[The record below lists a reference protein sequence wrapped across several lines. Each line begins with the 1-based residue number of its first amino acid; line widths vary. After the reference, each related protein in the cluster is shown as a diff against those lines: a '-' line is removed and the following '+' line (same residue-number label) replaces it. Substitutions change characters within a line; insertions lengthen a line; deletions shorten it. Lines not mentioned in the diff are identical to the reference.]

1 MSSVS
6 LVIPADGIKI
16 TANKIIKNKED
27 APSSFYQ
34 RFRAFVR
41 NILFIKPKNIE
52 DVTEVLESSLSSD
65 IIDEVAFSI
74 AENAIKLRAT
84 SVKEIMI
91 PKVEMVNIYIDDS
104 SEKLLETVIESGHSR
119 YPVINEKKKKVEGI
133 LLAKDLLPLLSIN
146 EEVNLD
152 SIMRDAKVVPE
163 TKRADSLLEE
173 FKKDKSH
180 LAVVID
186 EYGEICG
193 LVTIE
198 DILEELVGEIEDEH
212 DIDDLDL
219 IQVSEKE
226 FIADAKIEIDEFEE
240 KFEINLNESSVETLG
255 GYMTKK
261 LGILPKVGDKII
273 VESIELVVTAADK
286 RRIKKIG
293 ISIIT

>member
-1 MSSVS
+1 M
-6 LVIPADGIKI
+6 
-16 TANKIIKNKED
+16 NKIIKNKED

-240 KFEINLNESSVETLG
+240 KFEINLDESSVETLG

-293 ISIIT
+293 ISIIG

>member
-1 MSSVS
+1 M
-6 LVIPADGIKI
+6 
-16 TANKIIKNKED
+16 NKIIKNKED

-74 AENAIKLRAT
+74 AENAIKLRST
-84 SVKEIMI
+84 SIKEIMI

-146 EEVNLD
+146 EEVNLG

-293 ISIIT
+293 ISIIN

>member
-1 MSSVS
+1 M
-6 LVIPADGIKI
+6 
-16 TANKIIKNKED
+16 NKIIKNKED

-240 KFEINLNESSVETLG
+240 KFEINLDETSVETLG

-293 ISIIT
+293 ISIIS

>member
-1 MSSVS
+1 M
-6 LVIPADGIKI
+6 
-16 TANKIIKNKED
+16 NKIIKNKED

-152 SIMRDAKVVPE
+152 SIMRDAKIVPE

-240 KFEINLNESSVETLG
+240 KFEINLDESSVETLG

-293 ISIIT
+293 ISIIS

>member
-1 MSSVS
+1 M
-6 LVIPADGIKI
+6 
-16 TANKIIKNKED
+16 NKIIKNKED

-91 PKVEMVNIYIDDS
+91 PKVEMVNIFIDDS

>member
-1 MSSVS
+1 M
-6 LVIPADGIKI
+6 
-16 TANKIIKNKED
+16 NKIIKNKED

-34 RFRAFVR
+34 RLRAFVR

-133 LLAKDLLPLLSIN
+133 LLAKDLLPLLSVN

-240 KFEINLNESSVETLG
+240 KFEINLDESSVETLG

-293 ISIIT
+293 ISIIS

>member
-1 MSSVS
+1 M
-6 LVIPADGIKI
+6 
-16 TANKIIKNKED
+16 NKIIKNKED

-104 SEKLLETVIESGHSR
+104 SEKLLETVIGSGHSR

-226 FIADAKIEIDEFEE
+226 FIADAKIEIDEFEK

>member
-1 MSSVS
+1 M
-6 LVIPADGIKI
+6 
-16 TANKIIKNKED
+16 NKIIKNKED

-104 SEKLLETVIESGHSR
+104 SEKLLETVIGSGHSR

-293 ISIIT
+293 ISIII

>member
-1 MSSVS
+1 M
-6 LVIPADGIKI
+6 
-16 TANKIIKNKED
+16 NKIIKNKED

-52 DVTEVLESSLSSD
+52 DVTEVLENSLSSD

>member
-1 MSSVS
+1 M
-6 LVIPADGIKI
+6 
-16 TANKIIKNKED
+16 NKIIKNKED
-27 APSSFYQ
+27 VPSSFYQ

-104 SEKLLETVIESGHSR
+104 SDKLIETVIESGHSR

-146 EEVNLD
+146 EEVDLD
-152 SIMRDAKVVPE
+152 SIMRDAKVIPE

-293 ISIIT
+293 ISIIS

>member
-1 MSSVS
+1 M
-6 LVIPADGIKI
+6 
-16 TANKIIKNKED
+16 NKIIKNKED

-152 SIMRDAKVVPE
+152 SIMRDAKIVPE

-240 KFEINLNESSVETLG
+240 KFQINLNENSVETLG

-293 ISIIT
+293 ISIIS

>member
-1 MSSVS
+1 M
-6 LVIPADGIKI
+6 
-16 TANKIIKNKED
+16 NKIIKNKED

-104 SEKLLETVIESGHSR
+104 SKKLLETVIESGHSR

-180 LAVVID
+180 LAVGID

-240 KFEINLNESSVETLG
+240 KFEINLNENSVETLG

-293 ISIIT
+293 ISIIS

>member
-1 MSSVS
+1 M
-6 LVIPADGIKI
+6 
-16 TANKIIKNKED
+16 NKIIKNKED
-27 APSSFYQ
+27 APTSFYQ

>member
-1 MSSVS
+1 M
-6 LVIPADGIKI
+6 
-16 TANKIIKNKED
+16 NKIIKNKED

-104 SEKLLETVIESGHSR
+104 SEKQLETVIQSGHSR

-293 ISIIT
+293 ISIIS

>member
-1 MSSVS
+1 M
-6 LVIPADGIKI
+6 
-16 TANKIIKNKED
+16 NKIIKNKED

-240 KFEINLNESSVETLG
+240 KFDINLNESSVETLG

-273 VESIELVVTAADK
+273 VESIELIVTAADK

>member
-1 MSSVS
+1 MY
-6 LVIPADGIKI
+6 KRQ
-16 TANKIIKNKED
+16 IKNKED
-27 APSSFYQ
+27 APYSFYQ

-146 EEVNLD
+146 KEVNLD

-273 VESIELVVTAADK
+273 VESIELIVTAADK

-293 ISIIT
+293 ISIIS

>member
-1 MSSVS
+1 M
-6 LVIPADGIKI
+6 
-16 TANKIIKNKED
+16 NKIIKNKED

-146 EEVNLD
+146 DEVNLD

-219 IQVSEKE
+219 IQVSENE

-261 LGILPKVGDKII
+261 LGMLPKVGDKII

-293 ISIIT
+293 ISIIS

>member
-1 MSSVS
+1 M
-6 LVIPADGIKI
+6 
-16 TANKIIKNKED
+16 NKIIKNKED

-41 NILFIKPKNIE
+41 NILFIKPKHIE

>member
-1 MSSVS
+1 M
-6 LVIPADGIKI
+6 
-16 TANKIIKNKED
+16 NKIIKNKED

-212 DIDDLDL
+212 DIGDLDL

-273 VESIELVVTAADK
+273 VESIELVGTAADK

>member
-1 MSSVS
+1 M
-6 LVIPADGIKI
+6 
-16 TANKIIKNKED
+16 NKIIKNKGE

-34 RFRAFVR
+34 RFRAFIR

-52 DVTEVLESSLSSD
+52 DVTEVLENSLSSD

-84 SVKEIMI
+84 SAKEIMI
-91 PKVEMVNIYIDDS
+91 PKVEMVNIYTDDL

-133 LLAKDLLPLLSIN
+133 LLAKDLLPLLSLK
-146 EEVNLD
+146 EEISLD

-240 KFEINLNESSVETLG
+240 KFGIDLNESTVETLG
-255 GYMTKK
+255 GYMTKR

-273 VESIELVVTAADK
+273 VGSVELIVTAADK

-293 ISIIT
+293 ISTIN

>member
-1 MSSVS
+1 M
-6 LVIPADGIKI
+6 
-16 TANKIIKNKED
+16 NKIIKNKED

-104 SEKLLETVIESGHSR
+104 SETLLETVIESGHSR

-293 ISIIT
+293 ISIIA

>member
-1 MSSVS
+1 M
-6 LVIPADGIKI
+6 
-16 TANKIIKNKED
+16 NKIIKNKED

-173 FKKDKSH
+173 FKKDKTH

>member
-1 MSSVS
+1 M
-6 LVIPADGIKI
+6 
-16 TANKIIKNKED
+16 NKIIKNKED

-119 YPVINEKKKKVEGI
+119 YPVINKKKKKVEGI

-212 DIDDLDL
+212 DIEDLDL

>member
-1 MSSVS
+1 M
-6 LVIPADGIKI
+6 
-16 TANKIIKNKED
+16 NKIIKNKED

-152 SIMRDAKVVPE
+152 SIMRDAKFVPE

>member
-1 MSSVS
+1 M
-6 LVIPADGIKI
+6 
-16 TANKIIKNKED
+16 NKIIKNKED

-91 PKVEMVNIYIDDS
+91 PKVEMVNIYFDDS

-293 ISIIT
+293 ISIIS

>member
-1 MSSVS
+1 M
-6 LVIPADGIKI
+6 
-16 TANKIIKNKED
+16 NKIIKNKED

-34 RFRAFVR
+34 RFRAFIR

-104 SEKLLETVIESGHSR
+104 SEKLIETVIESGHSR

-133 LLAKDLLPLLSIN
+133 LLAKDLLPLLSNN
-146 EEVNLD
+146 EEVNLN

-293 ISIIT
+293 ISIIS

>member
-1 MSSVS
+1 M
-6 LVIPADGIKI
+6 
-16 TANKIIKNKED
+16 NKIIKNKED

-261 LGILPKVGDKII
+261 LGILPKVGDKMI

-293 ISIIT
+293 ISIIS

>member
-1 MSSVS
+1 M
-6 LVIPADGIKI
+6 
-16 TANKIIKNKED
+16 NKIIKNKED

-240 KFEINLNESSVETLG
+240 KFEISLNESSVETLG

-293 ISIIT
+293 ISIIS

>member
-1 MSSVS
+1 M
-6 LVIPADGIKI
+6 
-16 TANKIIKNKED
+16 NKIIKNKED

-34 RFRAFVR
+34 RLRAFVR
-41 NILFIKPKNIE
+41 NTLFIKPKNIE

-104 SEKLLETVIESGHSR
+104 SKKLLETVIESGHSR

-240 KFEINLNESSVETLG
+240 KFEINLDESSVETLG

-273 VESIELVVTAADK
+273 IESIELVVTAADK

-293 ISIIT
+293 ISIIS

>member
-1 MSSVS
+1 M
-6 LVIPADGIKI
+6 
-16 TANKIIKNKED
+16 NKIIKNKED

-104 SEKLLETVIESGHSR
+104 SEKLIETVIESGHSR

-133 LLAKDLLPLLSIN
+133 LLAKDLLPLLSNN
-146 EEVNLD
+146 EEVNLN

-240 KFEINLNESSVETLG
+240 KFEINLNEGSVETLG

-293 ISIIT
+293 ISIIS

>member
-1 MSSVS
+1 M
-6 LVIPADGIKI
+6 
-16 TANKIIKNKED
+16 NKIIKNKED

-34 RFRAFVR
+34 RLRAFVR

-219 IQVSEKE
+219 IQVSENE

>member
-1 MSSVS
+1 M
-6 LVIPADGIKI
+6 
-16 TANKIIKNKED
+16 NKIIKNKED
-27 APSSFYQ
+27 VPSSFYQ
-34 RFRAFVR
+34 RFRAFIR

-180 LAVVID
+180 LAVAID

-261 LGILPKVGDKII
+261 LGILPKVGDKVI

-293 ISIIT
+293 ISIIG

>member
-1 MSSVS
+1 M
-6 LVIPADGIKI
+6 
-16 TANKIIKNKED
+16 NKIIKNKED

-119 YPVINEKKKKVEGI
+119 YPVINEKKKKVEGT

-273 VESIELVVTAADK
+273 VESIELIVTAADK

>member
-1 MSSVS
+1 M
-6 LVIPADGIKI
+6 
-16 TANKIIKNKED
+16 NKIIKNKED

-152 SIMRDAKVVPE
+152 SIMRDAKIVPE

-219 IQVSEKE
+219 IQVSAKE

-293 ISIIT
+293 ISIIS

>member
-1 MSSVS
+1 M
-6 LVIPADGIKI
+6 
-16 TANKIIKNKED
+16 NKIIKNKED

-65 IIDEVAFSI
+65 IIDKVAFSI

-152 SIMRDAKVVPE
+152 SIMRNAKVVPE

-240 KFEINLNESSVETLG
+240 KFEINLDESSVETLG

-293 ISIIT
+293 ISIIS

>member
-1 MSSVS
+1 M
-6 LVIPADGIKI
+6 
-16 TANKIIKNKED
+16 NKIIKNKED
-27 APSSFYQ
+27 VPSSFYQ

-84 SVKEIMI
+84 SAKEIMI

-104 SEKLLETVIESGHSR
+104 SEKLIETVIESGHSR

-133 LLAKDLLPLLSIN
+133 LLAKDLLPLLSNN
-146 EEVNLD
+146 EEVNLN

-219 IQVSEKE
+219 IQVSDKE

-255 GYMTKK
+255 GFMTKK

-293 ISIIT
+293 ISIIS

>member
-1 MSSVS
+1 M
-6 LVIPADGIKI
+6 
-16 TANKIIKNKED
+16 NKIIKNKED

-34 RFRAFVR
+34 RFRVFVR

-104 SEKLLETVIESGHSR
+104 SEKLLETVIKSGHSR

-146 EEVNLD
+146 EEVNLG

-293 ISIIT
+293 ISIIA

>member
-1 MSSVS
+1 M
-6 LVIPADGIKI
+6 
-16 TANKIIKNKED
+16 NKIIKNKED

-133 LLAKDLLPLLSIN
+133 LLAKDLLPLLSMN
-146 EEVNLD
+146 EKVNLD

>member
-1 MSSVS
+1 M
-6 LVIPADGIKI
+6 
-16 TANKIIKNKED
+16 NKIIKNKED
-27 APSSFYQ
+27 APFSFYQ

-133 LLAKDLLPLLSIN
+133 LLAKDLLPLLSLN